1 MKTIEGNYVMCSSA
15 GKICY
20 TEREAGIVINGCK
33 KHSYMGG
40 RHWAKSS
47 HGHSKSIPRRK
58 YYCKDCGYFHLTHMA
73 LYNIDSRNYAWEDV
87 FLQRIRKKT
96 KKRSCVRS
104 AFMGFLVLIIL
115 TGVVIAIV
123 ASSSSGNKTYS
134 GYHDGY
140 VRDSGVNTIPESRAS
155 QGLERR
161 VP

>member
-33 KHSYMGG
+33 KHIYMGG

-87 FLQRIRKKT
+87 FYRE
-96 KKRSCVRS
+96 
-104 AFMGFLVLIIL
+104 
-115 TGVVIAIV
+115 
-123 ASSSSGNKTYS
+123 Y
-134 GYHDGY
+134 
-140 VRDSGVNTIPESRAS
+140 
-155 QGLERR
+155 ERR
-161 VP
+161 QKRVHA